1 MKVLFTTP
9 VFGVPPIGGPELRIA
24 NTIRALSRVS
34 ELSVYVRR
42 NQASPV
48 VNTNFEGVPIFF
60 EKTTHG
66 NLSRNIAAFY
76 RLHLSK
82 VIMKYGSGE
91 AKRIIKLCEQE
102 DCQIVWF
109 GYGNISLHVIRKL
122 KKFSPSIL
130 VVCDTD
136 SVWSRFLLRAIPF
149 VGVRHK
155 IINFIYGNLKIIQE
169 KKLLSI
175 SDVLTAVSDV
185 DAKFYA
191 QLFPSIPCEIAVI
204 SNSVDLSTRENW
216 LKKDDILKH
225 PALTIIGS
233 FGHATSAMDIGTR
246 WFLEKVWENVRTSSP
261 EATLYIV
268 GGGSERNWTSDP
280 DRKIEVLGRVESTGQ
295 ILNFTDLNLVPLL
308 FESGTRFKILESG
321 MYRRPVVSTSLGAE
335 GLDVENEKEIIIS
348 DDPTEF
354 ARAIS
359 SMLHA
364 ENNDYLGE
372 NLYQKVLAKY
382 TLKTLEEE
390 CAKVLKILESKF
402 PKN

>member
-42 NQASPV
+42 NHAGPV
-48 VNTNFEGVPIFF
+48 VDTNFEGVPIFF
-60 EKTTHG
+60 EKTTRG
-66 NLSRNIAAFY
+66 NFSRKIAAFY

-82 VIMKYGSGE
+82 VLMKYGSGE
-91 AKRIIKLCEQE
+91 AKRIIEYCEQE
-102 DCQIVWF
+102 NCQIVWF

-122 KKFSPSIL
+122 KKFSPSLLI
-130 VVCDTD
+130 VCDTD

-185 DAKFYA
+185 DAKFYE
-191 QLFPSIPCEIAVI
+191 QLSPSTPCEIAVI
-204 SNSVDLSTRENW
+204 SNSVDLSSRENW
-216 LKKDDILKH
+216 LNQDDILKH

-233 FGHATSAMDIGTR
+233 FGHATSAMDVGTR
-246 WFLEKVWENVRTSSP
+246 WFIEKVWGKVRAGNP

-268 GGGSERNWTSDP
+268 GGGSQRNWTSDP
-280 DRKIEVLGRVESTGQ
+280 DRRIEVLGRVESTGQ

-335 GLDVENEKEIIIS
+335 GLDVEHKKDIIIS
-348 DDPTEF
+348 DDPIEF
-354 ARAIS
+354 AKAIS
-359 SMLHA
+359 SILHG
-364 ENNDYLGE
+364 EDYNSLGE
-372 NLYQKVLAKY
+372 NLYQKVLDKY

-390 CAKVLKILESKF
+390 CTKVLSRLESKF
-402 PKN
+402 PKH